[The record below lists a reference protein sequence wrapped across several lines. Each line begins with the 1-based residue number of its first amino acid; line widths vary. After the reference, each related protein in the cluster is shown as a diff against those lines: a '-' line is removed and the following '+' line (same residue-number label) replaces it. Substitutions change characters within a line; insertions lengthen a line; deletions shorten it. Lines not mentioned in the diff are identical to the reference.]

1 MCDKLPVFSSLRYT
15 TSILSGMDGMIMNW
29 ACDEHCGIGWRCTSE
44 GTPLVLLRGLGRW
57 SEHWCGFDDR
67 LATNFKVIAIDNRG
81 FGMSK
86 HARIALDLTIDQLA
100 DDVAEVLNKLNL
112 SKVIVVGVSLGGMLA
127 ISLTARY
134 PQLVQRL
141 ILVNSS
147 VGGSPYPRI
156 TAKALRALGQGIL
169 SPKTFYQA
177 LASVL
182 LTKNSSQEALA
193 KLCREWSIID
203 ERHGLRPKNVFLQ
216 LLAAAKFKPG
226 PLMSAISVP
235 TLVLKGTNDRF
246 VDSRNSD
253 WLCQH
258 IPSAKMI
265 SCDGGHELALDQPD
279 WLANEIIR
287 FAQS

>member
-1 MCDKLPVFSSLRYT
+1 
-15 TSILSGMDGMIMNW
+15 MNW
-29 ACDEHCGIGWRCTSE
+29 TYEEHCGIGWRRTSE

-57 SEHWCGFDDR
+57 SEHWCGFDDSV
-67 LATNFKVIAIDNRG
+67 AANFKVIAIDNRG

-86 HARIALDLTIDQLA
+86 NARVGLDLTIDQLA
-100 DDVAEVLNKLNL
+100 DDVAGVLNKLGI
-112 SKVIVVGVSLGGMLA
+112 SKAIVVGVSLGGMLA

-147 VGGSPYPRI
+147 VGGSPYSRI
-156 TAKALRALGQGIL
+156 TAKALRSLGQGVL
-169 SPKTFYQA
+169 SRKNFYQA

-182 LTKNSSQEALA
+182 LAKNSSQEVSA
-193 KLCREWSIID
+193 KLCREWATID
-203 ERHGLRPKNVFLQ
+203 GRHGLRPKNVFLQ

-226 PLMSAISVP
+226 PLMAAISVP
-235 TLVLKGTNDRF
+235 TLILKGTNDQF

-258 IPSAKMI
+258 IQSARMV

-279 WLANEIIR
+279 WLANEIKI